1 MCGRLAGC
9 AAEEVFTGQIG
20 TGASDDLERTT
31 KCARALVMMYGMSP
45 KLPNINYNDSTGQDY
60 GFVKPYSEGTAQ
72 LIDEEV
78 ARIIKEQYDRSK
90 EILRTYSTEHNT
102 LRDMLIKNEVI
113 YTQDVEQVLGKRKWK
128 SRTDEIMELNG
139 KKSLPE
145 KKESDEDDSDTPP
158 PFEKV

>member
-1 MCGRLAGC
+1 
-9 AAEEVFTGQIG
+9 
-20 TGASDDLERTT
+20 
-31 KCARALVMMYGMSP
+31 
-45 KLPNINYNDSTGQDY
+45 
-60 GFVKPYSEGTAQ
+60 
-72 LIDEEV
+72 
-78 ARIIKEQYDRSK
+78 
-90 EILRTYSTEHNT
+90 
-102 LRDMLIKNEVI
+102 MLIKNEVI